1 MTDPTATPGDPD
13 QRRAEV
19 RDLGF
24 RPYVGTR
31 RPASQNG
38 WVMARYGLSRAWSS
52 LLVKLCLILAWGP
65 ALIAA
70 AVFGVL
76 NYLAAK
82 NPGQMP
88 APDLGVYA
96 QRLSS
101 AQIWLFMTATAV
113 GAATGSIAHDRARG
127 AFSFYFTKPVTPRQY
142 LLGRAGAVCGLLM
155 LVHALPCTL
164 FAGLAMMLQDG
175 GALLDGMRVLLALWA
190 VALVSSLSMT
200 ALSFAVSSAVST
212 PTLAAFAFAALW
224 FIPHMGSVLVSL
236 ASELSFVGFTSLPA
250 LLRTFS
256 EPWLDATSEVPKL
269 HSALAL
275 GLLLLFAGLLFAFTE
290 LRVRKASAQ
299 G

>member
-1 MTDPTATPGDPD
+1 
-13 QRRAEV
+13 
-19 RDLGF
+19 
-24 RPYVGTR
+24 
-31 RPASQNG
+31 
-38 WVMARYGLSRAWSS
+38 MARYGLSRAWSS

-65 ALIAA
+65 ALISAA
-70 AVFGVL
+70 AFGVL
-76 NYLAAK
+76 SYLASK

-96 QRLSS
+96 NRLSY

-142 LLGRAGAVCGLLM
+142 LLGRAGAVLGLLV

-164 FAGLAMMLQDG
+164 FAGLAMMLEDG
-175 GALLDGMRVLLALWA
+175 TALLDGLRVLAVLWG
-190 VALVSSLSMT
+190 VAMVSALSMT
-200 ALSFAVSSAVST
+200 ALSFAVSSVVAT

-236 ASELSFVGFTSLPA
+236 ASELEFVRFTSLPA
-250 LLRTFS
+250 LLNTLA
-256 EPWLDATSEVPKL
+256 EPWLDASSEVPKL
-269 HSALAL
+269 HSLLALA
-275 GLLLLFAGLLFAFTE
+275 LLLLFSALLFAFAE
-290 LRVRKASAQ
+290 LSVRKASAQ